1 MAGLASSAEVSL
13 EGEEEAERS
22 RLRFLTRP
30 RLRKMSRSREI
41 ESEIRFRWREVA
53 VKSWDN
59 SISAR
64 IGKKRPFHCRADTI
78 GVIGFLGL
86 VFQKTHRDLSRL
98 QKFLRI
104 PPKNSLFRDTC

>member
-1 MAGLASSAEVSL
+1 M
-13 EGEEEAERS
+13 EGEEEVERS

-41 ESEIRFRWREVA
+41 ESEIRFRWREVD

-64 IGKKRPFHCRADTI
+64 IGKQDPFTA
-78 GVIGFLGL
+78 GL
-86 VFQKTHRDLSRL
+86 IQ
-98 QKFLRI
+98 
-104 PPKNSLFRDTC
+104 